1 MKCGSLNV
9 PNFGFFRLSTFRPF
23 HCWPC
28 VSLGEEITQCRPIH
42 GQLDC
47 RSRNNSRLGEDVT
60 RSNIVIIPKMAPSDS
75 SKAVKTSFFTMIDNS
90 HQVVFV
96 QLRTF
101 LVQFLADIMHWEILF
116 QPSCPNVVH
125 VSLRYSEHLSVLLR
139 IW

>member
-1 MKCGSLNV
+1 MYQIL
-9 PNFGFFRLSTFRPF
+9 GFFGCQLSGLFIAGPVF
-23 HCWPC
+23 L
-28 VSLGEEITQCRPIH
+28 LGRNTPNVVQYT

-60 RSNIVIIPKMAPSDS
+60 RSNIVIIPKMAPFDS

-90 HQVVFV
+90 HHFVFV

-125 VSLRYSEHLSVLLR
+125 VSLRNSEHLSVVLVLLR